1 MWVLER
7 LINSGCRDLT
17 LETRLGDGSIVSSLG
32 GSSVDR
38 SPVSLG
44 STAIHDPAL
53 IAREVWMRWKSL
65 DKTLGTNGF
74 VKKLGVVTLNSMMNL
89 PKAE

>member
-1 MWVLER
+1 MWALKR

-17 LETRLGDGSIVSSLG
+17 LETCLGDGSTASSLG

-53 IAREVWMRWKSL
+53 IASEVWARWKSL
-65 DKTLGTNGF
+65 DKTLGANGF